1 MGRLRSLV
9 RHVLNWRCGNSLG
22 MVGVLKYPRSI
33 VFPFDL
39 RQVVKVVP
47 LSPVSNVVVGGGGEV
62 PLPL

>member
-1 MGRLRSLV
+1 
-9 RHVLNWRCGNSLG
+9 